1 MIFTSCDHGVT
12 AIRMWRHCDKLIRL
26 SFGGSTIRHNQQQP
40 SGEYASHAM
49 NGALMNSTARP
60 RRILAVQWLRRTH
73 GWIGLWGATLG
84 LLFGLSGIWL
94 NHRSI
99 LKLPVAQQRVNTQI
113 ALPDPAPADA
123 AALAVWLQTALK
135 LDAPASSVKTDAA
148 RPVAWAEKSAKGD
161 MASPVLMQPEHWT
174 ITYGGPR
181 HSVQAETWA
190 GNRSVSVRTLDNGLM
205 GTLTNLHKGTGMTVP
220 WILLVDTLAG
230 SLILLSLSG
239 LTLWALTH
247 RKRVVG
253 GAIFGTA
260 LAVTAG
266 LAISS
271 L

>member
-1 MIFTSCDHGVT
+1 MADAMKPVVPTS
-12 AIRMWRHCDKLIRL
+12 L
-26 SFGGSTIRHNQQQP
+26 
-40 SGEYASHAM
+40 
-49 NGALMNSTARP
+49 P
-60 RRILAVQWLRRTH
+60 RRILAVQWLRKTH

-84 LLFGLSGIWL
+84 LLFGVSGIWL
-94 NHRSI
+94 NHRNI
-99 LKLPVAQQRVNTQI
+99 LKLPPMAQQRVNTQI

-135 LDAPASSVKTDAA
+135 LEAPASSVKTDAA
-148 RPVAWAEKSAKGD
+148 RPVAWAEKGD
-161 MASPVLMQPEHWT
+161 KTTPVLMQPEHWT

-205 GTLTNLHKGTGMTVP
+205 GTLTNLHKGSGMTAP

-253 GAIFGTA
+253 ATVFGTA
-260 LAVTAG
+260 LLVTAG
-266 LAISS
+266 LAIAS

>member
-1 MIFTSCDHGVT
+1 
-12 AIRMWRHCDKLIRL
+12 L
-26 SFGGSTIRHNQQQP
+26 SFLGSTIEQDKQQP
-40 SGEYASHAM
+40 AGEPASHAM
-49 NGALMNSTARP
+49 NGELMNPIARQ
-60 RRILAVQWLRRTH
+60 RRLLAVQWLRRTH

-94 NHRSI
+94 NHRAI
-99 LKLPVAQQRVNTQI
+99 LKLPAMAQQRVNTQI
-113 ALPDPAPADA
+113 ALPEPAPADA

-148 RPVAWAEKSAKGD
+148 RPVAWTEKGD
-161 MASPVLMQPEHWT
+161 QTTTVLMQPEHWT
-174 ITYGGPR
+174 INYGGPR
-181 HSVQAETWA
+181 HSVQAEAWA
-190 GNRSVSVRTLDNGLM
+190 GNRSVSVRTLDNGLL

-230 SLILLSLSG
+230 GLILLSLSG
-239 LTLWALTH
+239 LALWTLSNRRRA
-247 RKRVVG
+247 VG

-260 LAVTAG
+260 LLVTAA

>member
-1 MIFTSCDHGVT
+1 MQISAVEN
-12 AIRMWRHCDKLIRL
+12 R
-26 SFGGSTIRHNQQQP
+26 P
-40 SGEYASHAM
+40 
-49 NGALMNSTARP
+49 ALP
-60 RRILAVQWLRRTH
+60 FRIQAVQWLRRTH
-73 GWIGLWGATLG
+73 GWIGLWGASLG

-94 NHRSI
+94 NHRTI
-99 LKLPVAQQRVNTQI
+99 LKLPIAQQRVNTQI
-113 ALPDPAPADA
+113 ELPDPAPADA

-148 RPVAWAEKSAKGD
+148 RPVAWTEKGD
-161 MASPVLMQPEHWT
+161 KSTPVLMQPEHWT

-181 HSVQAETWA
+181 HSVQAENWA

-239 LTLWALTH
+239 LALWTLTN

-253 GAIFGTA
+253 GAIFGIA
-260 LAVTAG
+260 LAAAAG
-266 LAISS
+266 MAMSS

>member
-1 MIFTSCDHGVT
+1 MKT
-12 AIRMWRHCDKLIRL
+12 ALESPL
-26 SFGGSTIRHNQQQP
+26 APLPSTKIATLP
-40 SGEYASHAM
+40 
-49 NGALMNSTARP
+49 L
-60 RRILAVQWLRRTH
+60 RIVAVQWLRRTH

-84 LLFGLSGIWL
+84 LLFGTSGIWL
-94 NHRSI
+94 NHRAI
-99 LKLPVAQQRVNTQI
+99 LKLPPMAQQRVNTQI

-148 RPVAWAEKSAKGD
+148 RPVAWAEKP
-161 MASPVLMQPEHWT
+161 ASGGQAAPVLMQPEHWT

-205 GTLTNLHKGTGMTVP
+205 GTLTNLHKGSGMTAP

-239 LTLWALTH
+239 LTLWTLTN

-253 GAIFGTA
+253 AAIFGTA
-260 LAVTAG
+260 LVVTAG

>member
-1 MIFTSCDHGVT
+1 VNKPIEISKPGGITPAFTANKAAT
-12 AIRMWRHCDKLIRL
+12 ASVSALPLRIR
-26 SFGGSTIRHNQQQP
+26 
-40 SGEYASHAM
+40 
-49 NGALMNSTARP
+49 
-60 RRILAVQWLRRTH
+60 AVQWLRRTH

-84 LLFGLSGIWL
+84 LLFGTSGIWL
-94 NHRSI
+94 NHRAI
-99 LKLPVAQQRVNTQI
+99 LKLPPMAQARVNSQI
-113 ALPDPAPADA
+113 ALPEPAPADA

-135 LDAPASSVKTDAA
+135 LEAPASSVKVDAA
-148 RPVAWAEKSAKGD
+148 RPVAWAEKPPAGD
-161 MASPVLMQPEHWT
+161 KATPVLMQPEHWT

-190 GNRSVSVRTLDNGLM
+190 GNRSVSVRTVDNGLM

-239 LTLWALTH
+239 LTLWTLTN

-253 GAIFGTA
+253 GVIFGTA

>member
-1 MIFTSCDHGVT
+1 MTTEALNAPRAPRPVAAST
-12 AIRMWRHCDKLIRL
+12 LPLRMR
-26 SFGGSTIRHNQQQP
+26 
-40 SGEYASHAM
+40 
-49 NGALMNSTARP
+49 
-60 RRILAVQWLRRTH
+60 AVQWLRRTH

-84 LLFGLSGIWL
+84 LLFGTSGIWL
-94 NHRSI
+94 NHRAI
-99 LKLPVAQQRVNTQI
+99 LKLPPMAQQRMNTQI
-113 ALPDPAPADA
+113 ALPEPAPADA

-135 LDAPASSVKTDAA
+135 LDAAASSVKTEAA
-148 RPVAWAEKSAKGD
+148 RPVAWVEKPAPGDKSAP
-161 MASPVLMQPEHWT
+161 ALMQPEHWT

-205 GTLTNLHKGTGMTVP
+205 GTLTNLHKGSGMTAP

-239 LTLWALTH
+239 LTLWTLTN

-260 LAVTAG
+260 LLVTAG

>member
-1 MIFTSCDHGVT
+1 MNTVIESPIGPRTTSKV
-12 AIRMWRHCDKLIRL
+12 A
-26 SFGGSTIRHNQQQP
+26 
-40 SGEYASHAM
+40 
-49 NGALMNSTARP
+49 ALP

-84 LLFGLSGIWL
+84 LLFGTSGIWL
-94 NHRSI
+94 NHRAI
-99 LKLPVAQQRVNTQI
+99 LKLPPMAQVRVNSQI
-113 ALPDPAPADA
+113 ALPEPAPADA

-135 LDAPASSVKTDAA
+135 LEAPASSVKVDAA
-148 RPVAWAEKSAKGD
+148 RAVAWAEKPQAADK
-161 MASPVLMQPEHWT
+161 AAPVLMQPEHWT

-190 GNRSVSVRTLDNGLM
+190 GNRSVSVRTVDNGLM

-239 LTLWALTH
+239 LTLWTLTN

-253 GAIFGTA
+253 GVIFGTA

>member
-1 MIFTSCDHGVT
+1 MTTEALNAPRAPRPVAAST
-12 AIRMWRHCDKLIRL
+12 LPLRMR
-26 SFGGSTIRHNQQQP
+26 
-40 SGEYASHAM
+40 
-49 NGALMNSTARP
+49 
-60 RRILAVQWLRRTH
+60 AVQWLRRTH

-84 LLFGLSGIWL
+84 LLFGISGIWL
-94 NHRSI
+94 NHRAI
-99 LKLPVAQQRVNTQI
+99 LKLPPMAQQRVNTQI
-113 ALPDPAPADA
+113 ALPDPAPVDA

-135 LDAPASSVKTDAA
+135 LEAPASSVKTDAA
-148 RPVAWAEKSAKGD
+148 RPVAWAEKPAAGGP
-161 MASPVLMQPEHWT
+161 AAPVLMQPEHWT

-205 GTLTNLHKGTGMTVP
+205 GTLTNLHKGSGMTAP

-239 LTLWALTH
+239 LTLWTLTN

-260 LAVTAG
+260 LLATAG

>member
-1 MIFTSCDHGVT
+1 MNTNAMTTEV
-12 AIRMWRHCDKLIRL
+12 L
-26 SFGGSTIRHNQQQP
+26 SPPPAVKPAAAP
-40 SGEYASHAM
+40 S
-49 NGALMNSTARP
+49 LP
-60 RRILAVQWLRRTH
+60 FRIQAVQWLRRTH

-84 LLFGLSGIWL
+84 LLFGTSGIWL
-94 NHRSI
+94 NHRAI
-99 LKLPVAQQRVNTQI
+99 LKLPPMAQQRVNTQI
-113 ALPDPAPADA
+113 ALPDPAPVNAE
-123 AALAVWLQTALK
+123 ALAVWLQTALK

-148 RPVAWAEKSAKGD
+148 RPVAWAEKGD
-161 MASPVLMQPEHWT
+161 KTAPVLMQPEHWT

-190 GNRSVSVRTLDNGLM
+190 GNRSVSVRTVDNGLM

-239 LTLWALTH
+239 LTLWALTN

-253 GAIFGTA
+253 GAIFATA

>member
-1 MIFTSCDHGVT
+1 MNTSAMKTETLNASPAVKPVAAST
-12 AIRMWRHCDKLIRL
+12 LPLRIR
-26 SFGGSTIRHNQQQP
+26 
-40 SGEYASHAM
+40 
-49 NGALMNSTARP
+49 
-60 RRILAVQWLRRTH
+60 AVQWLRRTH

-84 LLFGLSGIWL
+84 LLFGTSGIWL
-94 NHRSI
+94 NHRNI
-99 LKLPVAQQRVNTQI
+99 LKLPPMAQQRVNTQI

-148 RPVAWAEKSAKGD
+148 RPVAWAEKGD
-161 MASPVLMQPEHWT
+161 KATPVLMQPEHWT

-205 GTLTNLHKGTGMTVP
+205 GTLTNLHKGSGMTAP

-239 LTLWALTH
+239 LTLWTLTN

-253 GAIFGTA
+253 ATIFGTA
-260 LAVTAG
+260 VVVTAG